1 MSQKQ
6 IPMLEQLNRALT
18 LQLTNIMESD
28 DEALDEEIK
37 RSRAVTDISKQMLSS
52 LQLKLNATKFAF
64 KEMQLD
70 VDMDESLID
79 VKPNAIKG
87 IGINHG

>member
-1 MSQKQ
+1 MSQPKQ

-28 DEALDEEIK
+28 DDALDEEIK

-79 VKPNAIKG
+79 VKPNNAIKG
-87 IGINHG
+87 INHG